1 MNTLHQYN
9 HARTVIEGCF
19 NGLPHAPRILV
30 NALITKADLSTGRV
44 ENINYRDLA
53 ACLTV
58 AAAPGRKDSGTP
70 TKQAVRNYLNT
81 IQTQCGDHFQLS
93 SVGQS
98 LKITFPTL
106 PDIYKAYVEL
116 PEVNTVSDRV
126 SNTAATLTNTDS
138 EAFFE
143 ELLNTEEPTE
153 VHTEVNTLET
163 IEATNVGAC
172 ASAKI
177 KIKNKTNK
185 LTNLDVESFADL
197 RQPIDR
203 DFYPNQET
211 IELARAK
218 GLVKVTSDLEIK
230 RFVMYNLASS
240 TRWADFNPIFIN
252 WLERDHSRDA
262 EKTITTTS
270 TQHNARTN
278 HHEQRSTHQSP
289 SRKPTVADSIAQNQ
303 RIIDE
308 ANKRQ
313 TDIIIDCEYLRALD
327 LNDCTL
333 QQLVHQ

>member
-1 MNTLHQYN
+1 MNILHQYN

-19 NGLPHAPRILV
+19 NGLPYGPRILV

-44 ENINYRDLA
+44 ENISYRDLA

-58 AAAPGRKDSGTP
+58 FASPGRKDSGTP

-81 IQTQCGDHFQLS
+81 ILTQCGDHFQLS

-106 PDIYKAYVEL
+106 PGIYKSYVEL

-126 SNTAATLTNTDS
+126 INTEKTLVDIDS

-143 ELLNTEEPTE
+143 DLFDREEHIE
-153 VHTEVNTLET
+153 VHTEVNTPEPT
-163 IEATNVGAC
+163 DAINAGVYAG
-172 ASAKI
+172 AKI
-177 KIKNKTNK
+177 KTKTNK
-185 LTNLDVESFADL
+185 QTNLSEESFADL

-211 IELARAK
+211 IELALAK

-240 TRWADFNPIFIN
+240 TRWADFNPVFIN
-252 WLERDHSRDA
+252 WLERDHKRDA
-262 EKTITTTS
+262 EETTT
-270 TQHNARTN
+270 TPTPFNIRTN
-278 HHEQRSTHQSP
+278 HHEQRSTYQIVN
-289 SRKPTVADSIAQNQ
+289 RKPTVADSIARNQ
-303 RIIDE
+303 LIIDE
-308 ANKRQ
+308 ANRRQ
-313 TDIIIDCEYLRALD
+313 TNIIIDGEYLLSLD
-327 LNDCTL
+327 LNDSTL
-333 QQLVHQ
+333 QQSVHQ